1 MSKSYSK
8 RRPHI
13 KCFIISSDHDYLQL
27 ISDKI
32 KLYDLKY
39 KDVSTSKTAYD
50 DAAKNL
56 FCKIV
61 LGDKSDN
68 ISQVFKNKKVGIKT
82 VEKYYDDR
90 ELFSKA
96 LDNCEG
102 AKEKY
107 DLNNKLINMRL
118 IPDDLSF
125 RFYRNYD

>member
-1 MSKSYSK
+1 MHVRY
-8 RRPHI
+8 RTT
-13 KCFIISSDHDYLQL
+13 Y
-27 ISDKI
+27 
-32 KLYDLKY
+32 
-39 KDVSTSKTAYD
+39 
-50 DAAKNL
+50 
-56 FCKIV
+56 
-61 LGDKSDN
+61 
-68 ISQVFKNKKVGIKT
+68 
-82 VEKYYDDR
+82 YYDDR